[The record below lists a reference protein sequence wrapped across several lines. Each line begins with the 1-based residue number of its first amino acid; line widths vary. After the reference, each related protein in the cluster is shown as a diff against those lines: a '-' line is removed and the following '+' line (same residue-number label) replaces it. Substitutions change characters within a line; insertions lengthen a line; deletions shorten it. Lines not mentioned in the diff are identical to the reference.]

1 MHRDFDA
8 EVAERAREADPIEF
22 TLGGV
27 RFVCLPVCPFGAV
40 LDLSAAPEITVDL
53 AGAVAG
59 IVAFLEQVVVDEHRS
74 AVEAAVPLPEA
85 TVPVANIASTD
96 REDLAPEAGPELSAP
111 LERRSEPEAGH
122 LRAPSGGLADPIRE
136 PTTRSRPTRST
147 PVSRRPPKAAS

>member
-40 LDLSAAPEITVDL
+40 LDLAAAPEITVDL

-59 IVAFLEQVVVDEHRS
+59 IVAFLEQVVTDEHRS
-74 AVEAAVPLPEA
+74 AVEDAVRSVNADVAYGVVRWLTEAYAGRPTVPSSGSAVSPLPDGRD
-85 TVPVANIASTD
+85 S
-96 REDLAPEAGPELSAP
+96 S
-111 LERRSEPEAGH
+111 SEPSDQA
-122 LRAPSGGLADPIRE
+122 
-136 PTTRSRPTRST
+136 T
-147 PVSRRPPKAAS
+147 AA

>member
-59 IVAFLEQVVVDEHRS
+59 IVAFVTQVVEPEHRGE
-74 AVEAAVPLPEA
+74 VEAAVRGVNADVAYGVVRWLTEAYSGRPTVPSSGSAVSPLPDGR
-85 TVPVANIASTD
+85 AS
-96 REDLAPEAGPELSAP
+96 S
-111 LERRSEPEAGH
+111 SEPSDQA
-122 LRAPSGGLADPIRE
+122 
-136 PTTRSRPTRST
+136 T
-147 PVSRRPPKAAS
+147 AA